1 MGSCLWASV
10 GRSLHS
16 SRNPHGSSRSAMA
29 QYVGH
34 VRSELEGGGSSV
46 PLCSAVGQIWQYC
59 EWKERGRGS
68 GATLLQFQC
77 KRGKEKGGWG
87 GWLNR
92 SSLTPPCGLLSEL

>member
-1 MGSCLWASV
+1 MTKRGRETRNGVSCIPPVIPMDRAALPWLNMWV
-10 GRSLHS
+10 TCGRSWRAEEVLF
-16 SRNPHGSSRSAMA
+16 
-29 QYVGH
+29 
-34 VRSELEGGGSSV
+34 
-46 PLCSAVGQIWQYC
+46 CSAVGQIWQYC

-92 SSLTPPCGLLSEL
+92 SSLTPPFGLLSEL